1 MCRPA
6 PIGTPKL
13 YSGKLDGSRGLVS
26 EQPEALFEGIKYWFC
41 PARNRAET
49 ILLFIDLL
57 ALFSVFSEP
66 KGAGQVLG
74 WYLYT
79 THKYTKYT
87 PCYNLRT
94 FFPPQEYSMTA
105 LFT

>member
-1 MCRPA
+1 MA
-6 PIGTPKL
+6 AGVWFQNNQKL
-13 YSGKLDGSRGLVS
+13 YLKELNIGSV
-26 EQPEALFEGIKYWFC
+26 QPET
-41 PARNRAET
+41 AET